1 MEVPLVGG
9 LVTLTLVA
17 EPLYA
22 SLRTRSLLSG
32 QDTRIEAQVWLQT
45 HLPHYQRLLQLPS
58 ECGQIQVLTPE
69 RVQVRQTHYL
79 QSYGSE
85 ALLRAYA
92 LLAQHDGLPPLYLET
107 MLSTSRDSASAPVV
121 IVHYQHPVCPD
132 EDIPPAFNPS

>member
-1 MEVPLVGG
+1 M
-9 LVTLTLVA
+9 A

-32 QDTRIEAQVWLQT
+32 QDTRLEAQTWLQT
-45 HLPHYQRLLQLPS
+45 HLPQYQRLIQLPS
-58 ECGQIQVLTPE
+58 KCGQLQVLTPE

-92 LLAQHDGLPPLYLET
+92 LLSRRDDLPPLYLET
-107 MLSTSRDSASAPVV
+107 KDGEGKVA
-121 IVHYQHPVCPD
+121 
-132 EDIPPAFNPS
+132 IPRQR